1 MVRPQPRTHS
11 LDLCSHAAVTTPM
24 FAEEVSPVDL
34 TARGDLFVS
43 FSEAKTDTDL
53 TLEFKSASG
62 KEENASCIKEL
73 TDNPE
78 SLGGRGSI
86 ERFISVSETISPADV
101 NGSAEKQPVKGSNS
115 AVSPNGTDSTRQ
127 DNRCLLSVRGEQ
139 GTISSA
145 AVSEVDSGIEPCAEG
160 EEGSPGSP
168 EGSQTS
174 KTDVSWTPADASSKA
189 EDKKKGD
196 VAF

>member
-1 MVRPQPRTHS
+1 MVRPQPRTQS
-11 LDLCSHAAVTTPM
+11 LALCSHAAVTTPL
-24 FAEEVSPVDL
+24 FAEEVSSVDL
-34 TARGDLFVS
+34 TACSDQFVS

-53 TLEFKSASG
+53 TLEFESAPG
-62 KEENASCIKEL
+62 KEENAPCIKEL

-101 NGSAEKQPVKGSNS
+101 NGSAQKQESNS
-115 AVSPNGTDSTRQ
+115 AESPNGTDSTRQ
-127 DNRCLLSVRGEQ
+127 DSQCQLSVHGEQ
-139 GTISSA
+139 GTIGSA
-145 AVSEVDSGIEPCAEG
+145 AASEGDSGIEPCAEG

-168 EGSQTS
+168 GGSQTS
-174 KTDVSWTPADASSKA
+174 KTDDTFSKA